1 MKKLIIAAAFFLFTG
16 VAFGQTVQKG
26 SVVGVHT
33 STVTLNSGVTLDQYL
48 DYFTNR
54 FIPEFEKNFPGV
66 KLFLVKGLNREVKG
80 EYGKIFII
88 ESKKVFN
95 KYWND
100 DGSYT
105 DVTAAIVEKV
115 QPLID
120 EGNKL
125 GTSTDVITDWVVQ

>member
-1 MKKLIIAAAFFLFTG
+1 MRKLIIAVAFFLFTG

-26 SVVGVHT
+26 SIVGVHT

-88 ESKKVFN
+88 ESKKVYN
-95 KYWND
+95 KYWNV

-115 QPLID
+115 QPLLD

-125 GTSTDVITDWVVQ
+125 GTTTDVITDWVIQ

>member
-1 MKKLIIAAAFFLFTG
+1 MKKLIIAAAFILFTG

-26 SVVGVHT
+26 SIVGVHT

-88 ESKKVFN
+88 ESKKVYN

-125 GTSTDVITDWVVQ
+125 GTTTDVIADWVIQ

>member
-1 MKKLIIAAAFFLFTG
+1 MRKLFVITALILFAG
-16 VAFGQTVQKG
+16 IAFGQTVQKG
-26 SVVGVHT
+26 SVIGLHT
-33 STVTLNSGVTLDQYL
+33 SVVTLNSGVTIDQYL
-48 DYFTNR
+48 DFFTNKL
-54 FIPEFEKNFPGV
+54 IPEFEKNFPGV

-125 GTSTDVITDWVVQ
+125 GTTTDVITDWVVQ

>member
-1 MKKLIIAAAFFLFTG
+1 MKKIIIAAAFFLFTG

-48 DYFTNR
+48 DYFTNKL
-54 FIPEFEKNFPGV
+54 IPEFENNFPGA

-80 EYGKIFII
+80 EYGSII
-88 ESKKVFN
+88 IVESKKVYN

-105 DVTAAIVEKV
+105 DVTLAIAEKM
-115 QPLID
+115 QPIVD

-125 GTSTDVITDWVVQ
+125 GTSTDVITDWVIQ

>member
-48 DYFTNR
+48 DYFTNKL
-54 FIPEFEKNFPGV
+54 IPEFENNFPGA

-80 EYGKIFII
+80 EYGSII
-88 ESKKVFN
+88 IVESKKVYN

-105 DVTAAIVEKV
+105 DVTLAIAEKM
-115 QPLID
+115 QPIVD

-125 GTSTDVITDWVVQ
+125 GTSTDVITDWVIQ

>member
-1 MKKLIIAAAFFLFTG
+1 MKKLLVITAFLLFAG
-16 VAFGQTVQKG
+16 IAFGQTVQKG
-26 SVVGVHT
+26 SIVGVHT

-54 FIPEFEKNFPGV
+54 FIPEFEKHFPGV

-80 EYGKIFII
+80 EYGKIFIV
-88 ESKKVFN
+88 ESKKVYN

-125 GTSTDVITDWVVQ
+125 GTSTDVILDWVIQ